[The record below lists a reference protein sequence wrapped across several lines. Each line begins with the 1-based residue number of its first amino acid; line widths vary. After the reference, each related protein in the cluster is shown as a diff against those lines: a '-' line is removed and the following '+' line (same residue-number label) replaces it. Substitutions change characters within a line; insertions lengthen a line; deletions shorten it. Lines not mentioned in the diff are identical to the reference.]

1 MADLVLKNG
10 RVVTPTA
17 VIRGGVVVAGG
28 KVVSAGP
35 DASLGKGHQEIDLQG
50 KVVFPGLFDPHVHLG
65 MGDTIGEERMR
76 SDFET
81 ETKDAALG
89 GVTTFSTT
97 SLMGSGPL
105 VEQFERSRNCGQG
118 RSYIDYHINTSVMT
132 REHCFEIPQVFARG
146 GASYKF
152 FWGYKGIQAQ
162 GFGLSEAGFTPDLF
176 YLACRSLAQCGPP
189 ALAAIHAEDPWIRE
203 LLAEE
208 IRRQGRKD
216 LLTAWAEHSPD
227 YAESIQL
234 YAAAMI
240 AHPWGVP
247 LYPVHVSAAHTVD
260 TIQGLL
266 RQGVRVIG
274 ETVGG
279 FLATTAPEADAR
291 GLGPLGKIQPPIRF
305 ERDKERLWRGLQEG
319 SIRVV
324 GTDTVPYSR
333 AFKTAVDF
341 WDSRVG
347 LNNYMNA
354 TLSLMLTEGYHKG
367 RLGLVELAKALS
379 ENGCRAFGLYPRKGA
394 IQPGADAD
402 LVVIDLE
409 RETRLGLDKKR
420 GSSDYCI
427 WEGVAV
433 KGVPVMT
440 FVRGQLVAQDGEI
453 VAERPL
459 GSFIPHGRAIF

>member
-10 RVVTPTA
+10 RVVTSTA
-17 VIRGGVVVAGG
+17 VIQGGVAIEDG
-28 KVVSAGP
+28 KVIAVGP
-35 DASLGKGHQEIDLQG
+35 DASLGKGRREIDVQG

-65 MGDTIGEERMR
+65 MGDVIGEESMR
-76 SDFET
+76 NDFET

-89 GVTTFSTT
+89 GVTILSTT
-97 SLMGSGPL
+97 SLLGKGSL
-105 VEQFERSRNCGQG
+105 VDQFERSRDCGRG
-118 RSYIDYHINTSVMT
+118 RSFIDYHINTSVMT
-132 REHCFEIPQVFARG
+132 RQHCLEIPQIFARG

-152 FWGYKGIQAQ
+152 FWGYKGVQAQ
-162 GFGLSEAGFTPDLF
+162 GFGLDEFGFTPDLF

-203 LLAEE
+203 MLVGE
-208 IRRQGRKD
+208 IRKQGRKD

-234 YAAAMI
+234 YSAAMI
-240 AHPWGVP
+240 AHSWGVP

-260 TIQGLL
+260 TIQDLL
-266 RQGVRVIG
+266 RRGIQIIG

-305 ERDKERLWRGLQEG
+305 ERDKERLWQGLREG
-319 SIRVV
+319 SIKVV

-354 TLSLMLTEGYHKG
+354 TLSLMLTEGYYKG
-367 RLGLVELAKALS
+367 RLSLTELAKAVS

-420 GSSDYCI
+420 GRGDYCI
-427 WEGVAV
+427 WEGVPI

-453 VAERPL
+453 VAERPQ
-459 GSFIPHGRAIF
+459 GAFVPHRRAL